1 MTLTKVTAKMLWFD
15 PDDWCGK
22 EIVFHEEPTV
32 TWVLQEKLDEKFRQR
47 APDGVGSPHESSTA
61 WAVFSCSRKV
71 GLSLKHAMKIWLQY
85 GLLIF

>member
-1 MTLTKVTAKMLWFD
+1 MTLTKVTAKMLWFN

-22 EIVFHEEPTV
+22 EIVFHKEPTV

-47 APDGVGSPHESSTA
+47 APDGVGSPHEPSTA
-61 WAVFSCSRKV
+61 WAVFSCSRKD